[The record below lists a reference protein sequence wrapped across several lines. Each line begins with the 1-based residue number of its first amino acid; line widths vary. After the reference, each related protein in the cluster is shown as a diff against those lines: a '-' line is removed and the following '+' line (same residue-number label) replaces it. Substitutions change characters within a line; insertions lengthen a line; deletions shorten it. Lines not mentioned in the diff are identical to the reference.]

1 MKRMMLLLSVAAGFL
16 IGSGVSA
23 APAYTLNVS
32 TVLTMEDPMFKGL
45 NQFKAEVEKRSAG
58 QIEVKLFPSSQLGAD
73 EDVLEQARA
82 GAGVAVLV
90 DGGRLA
96 PFVKDFG
103 VLGAP
108 YLANNFAE
116 MRKVVT
122 SPLFEGWSQKL
133 RDASGHQVFSFNW
146 YQGDRHLL
154 TTKPITKPADLAGV
168 RMRTPGAPV
177 WLETVRG
184 LGATPTPMPWA
195 EVYSALQMKAIDAAE
210 AQHPAT
216 YGQRLF
222 EVVKNIT
229 KTGHIQL
236 ITGLVGSKAWFDKL
250 PANLQTIVREE
261 ALKAGDTAS
270 TATIDSLKNFEK
282 LMAEKGVKIDE
293 IDIKPFVAS
302 TSVVYEKLGYTD
314 LRKQVNVILGR

>member
-1 MKRMMLLLSVAAGFL
+1 MKRMLLLLSVAAG
-16 IGSGVSA
+16 ITICAGANA
-23 APAYTLNVS
+23 AATYSLNVS
-32 TVLTMEDPMFKGL
+32 SSLTQDDPMFKGL
-45 NQFKAEVEKRSAG
+45 NQFKAEVEKRSGG
-58 QIEVKLFPSSQLGAD
+58 QIAVTLFPSSQLGSD

-96 PFVKDFG
+96 PFVKEFG

-108 YLANNFAE
+108 YLAKDFAE

-122 SPLFEGWSQKL
+122 SPVFEEWAQKL
-133 RDASGHQVFSFNW
+133 RNASGHQVLSFNW
-146 YQGDRHLL
+146 YQGARHLL
-154 TTKPITKPADLAGV
+154 TMNPVSKPADLAGV

-177 WLETVRG
+177 WLETVRA

-210 AQHPAT
+210 AQDPAT
-216 YGQRLF
+216 YGQRLY
-222 EVVKNIT
+222 EVIKYVT

-250 PANLQTIVREE
+250 PANLQTVVREE

-270 TATIDSLKNFEK
+270 NATIDSLNNYEK
-282 LMAEKGVKIDE
+282 LMGEKGVKVVD
-293 IDIKPFVAS
+293 IDIAPFVES
-302 TSVVYEKLGYTD
+302 TSVVYDKLGYTD
-314 LRKQVNVILGR
+314 LRKQVNTILGR

>member
-1 MKRMMLLLSVAAGFL
+1 MKKRLLLLSSIVAGFMFCT
-16 IGSGVSA
+16 GAQSA
-23 APAYTLNVS
+23 TYTLNVNS
-32 TVLTMEDPMFKGL
+32 ALTTDDPMFKGL
-45 NQFKAEVEKRSAG
+45 NQFKAEVEKRSGG
-58 QIEVKLFPSSQLGAD
+58 QIEVKLFPSSQLGPD
-73 EDVLEQARA
+73 EDVLEQARS

-96 PFVKDFG
+96 PFVKEFG

-108 YLANNFAE
+108 YLANNFDE

-122 SPLFEGWSQKL
+122 SPLFEGWAQKL
-133 RDASGHQVFSFNW
+133 RNASGHQIFSFNW

-154 TTKPITKPADLAGV
+154 TAKPVSNPADLSGV

-216 YGQRLF
+216 YGSRLF
-222 EVVKNIT
+222 EVVKYIT

-236 ITGLVGSKAWFDKL
+236 ITGLVGSRIWFDKL
-250 PANLQTIVREE
+250 PADLQKIIREE

-270 TATIDSLKNFEK
+270 RATIDSLSNYEK
-282 LMAEKGVKIDE
+282 LMKEKGVTISE
-293 IDIKPFVAS
+293 IDTKPFVAS
-302 TSVVYEKLGYTD
+302 TASVYDKLGYGD
-314 LRKQVNVILGR
+314 LRKQVNTILGR

>member
-1 MKRMMLLLSVAAGFL
+1 MKKIKLLSLTAACVL
-16 IGSGVSA
+16 LA
-23 APAYTLNVS
+23 AAAHAADFNLNVS
-32 TVLTMEDPMFKGL
+32 SSLTVDDPMFKGL
-45 NQFKAEVEKRSAG
+45 QQFKDGVEKNSGGKISVR
-58 QIEVKLFPSSQLGAD
+58 LFPSSQLGSD
-73 EDVLEQARA
+73 EDVLEQARS

-96 PFVKDFG
+96 PFVKEFG

-108 YLANNFAE
+108 YLTHGYTE

-122 SPLFEGWSQKL
+122 SPLMDDWNNKL
-133 RDASGHQVFSFNW
+133 RAASGHQILSFNW
-146 YQGDRHLL
+146 YQGDRQLL
-154 TTKPITKPADLAGV
+154 TMKPVKTPADLAGV

-210 AQHPAT
+210 AQAPAT

-222 EVVKNIT
+222 EVVKYIT
-229 KTGHIQL
+229 KTGHISL
-236 ITGLVGSKAWFDKL
+236 ITGLVGSKIWFDKL
-250 PANLQTIVREE
+250 PANLQKVVHDE

-270 TATIDSLKNFEK
+270 KATIDSIGNYEK
-282 LMAEKGVKIDE
+282 LMREKGVQIVDIDT
-293 IDIKPFVAS
+293 KPFVAS

-314 LRKQVNVILGR
+314 LRKQVNAVLAK

>member
-1 MKRMMLLLSVAAGFL
+1 
-16 IGSGVSA
+16 
-23 APAYTLNVS
+23 
-32 TVLTMEDPMFKGL
+32 
-45 NQFKAEVEKRSAG
+45 
-58 QIEVKLFPSSQLGAD
+58 
-73 EDVLEQARA
+73 
-82 GAGVAVLV
+82 
-90 DGGRLA
+90 
-96 PFVKDFG
+96 
-103 VLGAP
+103 
-108 YLANNFAE
+108 

-122 SPLFEGWSQKL
+122 SPLFEGWTQKL
-133 RDASGHQVFSFNW
+133 RTASNHQILSFNW

-154 TTKPITKPADLAGV
+154 TMNPVTKPADLAGV

-195 EVYSALQMKAIDAAE
+195 EVYSALQMKAIDGAE

-222 EVVKNIT
+222 EVIKYVT

-250 PANLQTIVREE
+250 PADLQTVVREE

-270 TATIDSLKNFEK
+270 NATIDSLKNYEK
-282 LMAEKGVKIDE
+282 LMTEKGVKVVD

-302 TSVVYEKLGYTD
+302 TSGVYEKLGYTD
-314 LRKQVNVILGR
+314 LRKQVNAILGR